1 MLDAAIED
9 ERPQPPLVPPCLSEF
24 CVRVYYTGWEIE
36 QGKVLG
42 EGGSILARAGLPRP
56 HTRWDKPGL
65 AFAHAGLLAAACSE
79 PRVSDRASHD
89 LLRYEDTESARLD
102 AELTWI
108 IADAAH
114 IMTMIVII

>member
-1 MLDAAIED
+1 MDAAIED

-65 AFAHAGLLAAACSE
+65 AFAHAESELGASRESE
-79 PRVSDRASHD
+79 PQSR
-89 LLRYEDTESARLD
+89 T
-102 AELTWI
+102 
-108 IADAAH
+108 
-114 IMTMIVII
+114 

>member
-1 MLDAAIED
+1 MDAAIED

-79 PRVSDRASHD
+79 PRVA
-89 LLRYEDTESARLD
+89 
-102 AELTWI
+102 
-108 IADAAH
+108 
-114 IMTMIVII
+114 